1 MQGYCR
7 PLYKQLSLFIAGMLR
22 TCVNRSVQ
30 ILRTSSNFLSVCV
43 LWTHVCTAS
52 FLCVIS
58 FGIADLCTNSQ
69 FFFVF
74 FHYGVLRPMYK
85 STFPSV
91 LCCRLMYAQLL
102 FFVLFYQFWYCWSMY
117 KQFFFQYG
125 VLRPM
130 CKSTFRCLSKGV
142 VELYINIFFVFNII
156 GGAVGL

>member
-1 MQGYCR
+1 M
-7 PLYKQLSLFIAGMLR
+7 
-22 TCVNRSVQ
+22 
-30 ILRTSSNFLSVCV
+30 
-43 LWTHVCTAS
+43 CTAS

-69 FFFVF
+69 FFFF
-74 FHYGVLRPMYK
+74 
-85 STFPSV
+85 
-91 LCCRLMYAQLL
+91 
-102 FFVLFYQFWYCWSMY
+102 FFVIMEYCDLCIKAPFLVCCAVDLCMHSFCSLFCFISFGIADLCINN
-117 KQFFFQYG
+117 FFFQYG

>member
-74 FHYGVLRPMYK
+74 FFIMEYCD
-85 STFPSV
+85 
-91 LCCRLMYAQLL
+91 LCIKAPFLVCCAVDLCMHSFCSL
-102 FFVLFYQFWYCWSMY
+102 FCFISFGIADLCINN
-117 KQFFFQYG
+117 FFFSMGYCDLCAKAPFVVSVR
-125 VLRPM
+125 VLWN
-130 CKSTFRCLSKGV
+130 CT
-142 VELYINIFFVFNII
+142 
-156 GGAVGL
+156 